1 MQRSVRQAEAGQME
15 KSNAVLACRLREAKA
30 TPPARVGRP
39 FSCGSDLAPRRL
51 WRRTSTR
58 CLGVPLR
65 DRRERRDSRTGPV
78 RRLHDGLDGTAILA
92 INFGDSPFGIR
103 VDGSYGEIKTK
114 SDLQAFLGTGTTR
127 LITGTADLVIGA
139 RHGPVQPYLIGGVG
153 AYDLRFQGQ
162 QVDTGNVFSD
172 STTRFGW
179 NAGLGIAFPVASTM
193 AIFVEARY
201 TSVST
206 DGNRFSDSVHTGGS
220 RFTYVPV
227 SVGFIF

>member
-1 MQRSVRQAEAGQME
+1 VRSEHAVCRKAE
-15 KSNAVLACRLREAKA
+15 RLRPHVWAARFLAGA
-30 TPPARVGRP
+30 TSLLVV
-39 FSCGSDLAPRRL
+39 S
-51 WRRTSTR
+51 
-58 CLGVPLR
+58 
-65 DRRERRDSRTGPV
+65 
-78 RRLHDGLDGTAILA
+78 GTARAQGASGFHFGIAGSAEIPIQNQSDVFATGWNGTALLA

-114 SDLQAFLGTGTTR
+114 SDLQAFVGTGTTR
-127 LITGTADLVIGA
+127 LITGTADFVIGA

-179 NAGLGIAFPVASTM
+179 NAGLGIAFPVGSM

-227 SVGFIF
+227 NVGFIF

>member
-1 MQRSVRQAEAGQME
+1 MRREHGVCK
-15 KSNAVLACRLREAKA
+15 KS
-30 TPPARVGRP
+30 GRP
-39 FSCGSDLAPRRL
+39 RRRVWAARFLAGAVSLLVVSGFARAQGASGFHFGIAGSAE
-51 WRRTSTR
+51 
-58 CLGVPLR
+58 VPVQNQS
-65 DRRERRDSRTGPV
+65 DVFTTGWN
-78 RRLHDGLDGTAILA
+78 GTAILA
-92 INFGDSPFGIR
+92 INFRDSPFGIR
-103 VDGSYGEIKTK
+103 VDGAYGEINTK
-114 SDLQAFLGTGTTR
+114 SDLQAFVGTGTTR

-139 RHGPVQPYLIGGVG
+139 RHGPLQPYLIGGVG

-179 NAGLGIAFPVASTM
+179 NAGLGIAFPVGSAM

-227 SVGFIF
+227 NVGFIF